1 MFADEISAKV
11 ADGSYIIKK
20 LVKRANWLE

>member
-20 LVKRANWLE
+20 LVKRAN